1 MSGFR
6 DMDSSFRRSSFVA
19 ALAVAGAAAL
29 VYFVTLANYVF
40 PGESARLLVQWTG
53 VDALEFPEY
62 PLWGYFVKLFGGA
75 GALSSIAF
83 RTNLLSLISGVVSAY
98 LICRLM
104 AFAVWQSIGHESCL
118 KFAKGASLAA
128 GVVASLVFVF
138 STAVWQSSTHLEHRI
153 FDVMWALI
161 AMRAVILAAG
171 RPRMSLPVAILAGV
185 IVAMGL
191 VESPIF
197 VPLSV
202 VVFFSYLLVLVKNG
216 KGLYGPAALYLLSSV
231 IGFVVF
237 LKCVSSGFIG
247 TEAAAAADST
257 STIDVFLRILKS
269 TLREVRSW
277 FSRSGWLAIVS
288 LTVVP
293 AVACVFAARRAL
305 NNDRRWSQYMFHIA
319 MTICVACATAT
330 QLAPESMLRPLGIL
344 PVATS
349 TLVALVAG
357 YLVAYWYLLARTPLP
372 VLEYKED
379 GVDAAIRFGRH
390 LAPVFGIALI
400 VVLTLSSL
408 VNAFN
413 CGRSRGEFADVCA
426 REIIDTMGD
435 RTWFVTDGTLDDH
448 LRVAAAAAG
457 KELNLICLQ
466 RDMNDAY
473 LEELADLV
481 EKRGLKAGNVN
492 LKMSVRLGVLPFIQ
506 DWFSGNTNIINE
518 AAIFGVPDFW
528 FMAERVPVPENML
541 FGGAAGAKSVDGKA
555 LAKRFAEFWG
565 RMAPILWTERN
576 KEGSRNIARSDDP
589 VESLRLQLRRHVGFI
604 GNNLGVFLQDCG
616 LNDEAFATYELVLNT
631 IDPDNVSVLFN
642 EFEMARVG
650 IKCALAKK
658 LEIERKL
665 KSIVDDP
672 KRRYVLW
679 SLSRYYGYIRSPEI
693 FARMGYAW
701 ARSGQTGNAIA
712 QVQRA
717 IDFVSAD
724 RQASLLNMMAA
735 IYASGNQLKKSREV
749 YERVLASDGQNR
761 EALMGMARI
770 ALQAGA
776 ESEARSYLEK
786 AAKVSG
792 GDTPGIEMAMLLMMS
807 NDLDRARMEMQKV
820 TDLHPKNLQA
830 WSLLAGVLMQQVDQA
845 KDAAVKAKAM
855 DELENTILPKM
866 EALSNDPR
874 DYFVQM
880 TRGLVYMRKG
890 AKFRKQARDALVI
903 ASMSR
908 PDVSVAGDM
917 ILGLDIELDDGEA
930 AERHARMVLRRD
942 RHNRLANYVMGSIRL
957 KEGDYSTAETFLRLS
972 VDAEQPMAAALNDLA
987 EVLRRLQ
994 RYGEAEG
1001 FARKAVKAQPSL
1013 YVAWETLGSSLLD
1026 QNKNLDE
1033 AEKCVE
1039 KAIQLAK
1046 SELKVEDIRMQ
1057 ITLARV
1063 QIAKGSLDKARTT
1076 LRQLRKRSSE
1086 LSNYDRDQL
1095 ETLTKAAMSSG
1106 K

>member
-1 MSGFR
+1 MAGFR
-6 DMDSSFRRSSFVA
+6 ETDSSFRRGSMAAAVAVA
-19 ALAVAGAAAL
+19 AVAAVAYSL
-29 VYFVTLANYVF
+29 TLAGYIF
-40 PGESARLLVQWTG
+40 PGDSARLLVQWTG
-53 VDALEFPEY
+53 IDVLEFPEY
-62 PLWGYFVKLFGGA
+62 PLWGYFVRLFGDA

-83 RTNLLSLISGVVSAY
+83 RTNLLSLVCGVVSAY
-98 LICRLM
+98 LICRLV
-104 AFAVWQSIGHESCL
+104 AFAVWQTVAHESCV
-118 KFAKGASLAA
+118 KFSKAAALSA

-138 STAVWQSSTHLEHRI
+138 STAVWQSATHLEHRI
-153 FDVMWALI
+153 FDVMWALF
-161 AMRAVILAAG
+161 AMRTVLFAAG
-171 RPRMSLPVAILAGV
+171 RPRLSLPVAMAAGV
-185 IVAMGL
+185 IVALGL

-202 VVFFSYLLVLVKNG
+202 VVFFSFMLVLVKNG
-216 KGLYGPAALYLLSSV
+216 KGLYGPAAIYLLSSV
-231 IGFVVF
+231 VGVIVFV
-237 LKCVSSGFIG
+237 KCVSSGFVG
-247 TEAAAAADST
+247 TEAAAAADCT
-257 STIDVFLRILKS
+257 SSLDVFLRILKT

-277 FSRSGWLAIVS
+277 FTRSGWLAIMA

-305 NNDRRWSQYMFHIA
+305 NNDRRWSQYAFHMA
-319 MTICVACATAT
+319 MTLCVACATAT
-330 QLAPESMLRPLGIL
+330 QLSPESMLRQFGIL

-357 YLVAYWYLLARTPLP
+357 YLAAYWYLLAKVPLP

-379 GVDAAIRFGRH
+379 GVDAAVRVGRR
-390 LAPVFGIALI
+390 LAPVFGISMI
-400 VVLTLSSL
+400 VVLVLASL

-413 CGRSRGEFADVCA
+413 CGKSRGAFADVCA
-426 REIIDTMGD
+426 REIVDSMGS
-435 RTWFVTDGTLDDH
+435 RSWFVTDGTLDDH

-457 KELNLICLQ
+457 KNLNLICLQ

-473 LEELADLV
+473 LEELSDLI
-481 EKRGLKAGNVN
+481 EKRGLKAGNSN
-492 LKMSVRLGVLPFIQ
+492 LKMSIRLGVLPFIQ
-506 DWFSGNTNIINE
+506 DWFSGDSNIVNE

-528 FMAERVPVPENML
+528 YMAERTPVPEKL
-541 FGGAAGAKSVDGKA
+541 FFGGVSDAKSVDGKA
-555 LAKRFAEFWG
+555 LAREFAGFWG
-565 RMAPILWTERN
+565 RMAPVLWTERN
-576 KEGSRNIARSDDP
+576 KEGSRNIARCDDP
-589 VESLRLQLRRHVGFI
+589 VDSLRLQLRRHVGFI

-616 LNDEAFATYELVLNT
+616 LDEEAFATYELVLNT

-642 EFEMARVG
+642 EFEMARSG

-658 LEIERKL
+658 NEIERKL
-665 KSIVDDP
+665 KAIVDDP

-701 ARSGQTGNAIA
+701 ARSGQMGNAIA

-724 RQASLLNMMAA
+724 RQTSLLNMMAA

-749 YERVLASDGQNR
+749 YEQVLASDAKNR

-770 ALQAGA
+770 ALQSGA
-776 ESEARSYLEK
+776 EAEARSYLEK
-786 AAKVSG
+786 ASKVAG
-792 GDTPGIEMAMLLMMS
+792 GDAPGIEMAMLMLMN

-820 TDLHPKNLQA
+820 TDMHPKNLQA
-830 WSLLAGVLMQQVDQA
+830 WSLLAGVLLQQADLA
-845 KDAAVKAKAM
+845 KGDSTRAKVM

-866 EALSNDPR
+866 EALSSDPR

-890 AKFRKQARDALVI
+890 PNFRKQARDALVI
-903 ASMSR
+903 AAMSR

-942 RHNRLANYVMGSIRL
+942 RHNKLANYVMGSLRL
-957 KEGDYSTAETFLRLS
+957 KDGDYSTAETFLRLS
-972 VDAEQPMAAALNDLA
+972 IDGEKPIAAALNDLA

-994 RYGEAEG
+994 RYDEAEA
-1001 FARKAVKAQPSL
+1001 FARKSVAAQPNL

-1046 SELKVEDIRMQ
+1046 AELKVEDIRMQ

-1076 LRQLRKRSSE
+1076 LRQLRKRAAE

-1095 ETLTKAAMSSG
+1095 ETLTKAVMR
-1106 K
+1106 